1 MTELEKIDKAL
12 ELIADI
18 SDDDLQRCD
27 YNKTYCALS
36 EIDSMQIKNLSNL
49 EVIDNVL
56 EDAAEYKKTTRSFL
70 TLLKNYLTL
79 LRGYRD
85 DTKD

>member
-27 YNKTYCALS
+27 YNKTYCALT
-36 EIDSMQIKNLSNL
+36 EIDALQIQNLSNL

-70 TLLKNYLTL
+70 TLTTNYLKL
-79 LRGYRD
+79 LRRYRD
-85 DTKD
+85 EKD